1 MYGLYQIGKFLCA
14 SGVSAITRIDLRLQE
29 MSVLFLSFFFPLH
42 PLNTSIFA
50 AHGPFTWHD
59 GAGLQPLKEKQKAAF
74 ISELHYLTPPS
85 RVLHHPIT
93 AVFLS
98 ASPHPLL
105 PRLPPLG
112 KSEEVYGACAAE
124 EHRKGFKVLG

>member
-1 MYGLYQIGKFLCA
+1 MESFSVRVVCLRSRVLI
-14 SGVSAITRIDLRLQE
+14 SGCRKCQCCSSL
-29 MSVLFLSFFFPLH
+29 FFPLH